1 MPDKFNLDNNTY
13 YPAKDITVAPSS
25 NGVDSGKIYTEY
37 NGRRITLNI
46 VDRNYVIAPIPV
58 EDSDIGGY
66 DVEKRDNKV
75 YIYPGDA
82 EINGFAV
89 YTKNGIEYRLPT
101 KEEIVTDDECYYKG
115 YALLCLH
122 TIFDAQSNLNGNEMV
137 DSVWYCTGITIE
149 YVSYKD
155 YTEKQQE
162 YLLLGGVDENGN
174 IKPNKDKYTR
184 IDAKYIFV
192 KLEEDPETGAPPNQ
206 TTNLLDFINNFLH
219 GYWVSKAGDNEYGEL
234 LFKSAPENYFE
245 EGFDYETEDPLSS
258 NKFGVKVS
266 KHGGTIVVKPENE
279 QSTNIV
285 TQILSSI
292 LGFYQGLYK
301 GDTVD
306 LSDLDSYVNYNK
318 SENYGKCLIIESNAN
333 KSADDKG
340 IIKLSVAADNGSPSF
355 VIEHNSQAHNG
366 VDLGKVVYATND
378 TDNVGHGDDS
388 DTVYKPTIN
397 YLLDKDNS
405 IKTQNTTD
413 ISKYAKL
420 DSLTA
425 TIEVSSDTDEPKV
438 NIVSKS
444 GIPTVQ
450 MNKVV
455 NNDNLVGKLILSE
468 ANEQKTD
475 SDMAWKNVIEL
486 SDNLK
491 LVGTNGGSLYST
503 GFIYLGD
510 AVNPTT
516 VEVPDYAN
524 SNGMRKLKQYDV
536 YSKGQIWSAV
546 YNDVAEMFKLSEDL
560 DCKSVTG
567 KLLAV
572 NSKDQQECVLADRHN
587 TTIVGV
593 VSENPAYCCG
603 GDGLKHSVPVA
614 LAGRVNANYKG
625 RRPKLGDY
633 VGLDKKHPGYVTK
646 CKHSSKYRCG
656 KVVRVIDTSTVE
668 IIVLL

>member
-1 MPDKFNLDNNTY
+1 MSDNFSLDNNTY
-13 YPAKDITVAPSS
+13 YPAKDITIAPSS

-46 VDRNYVIAPIPV
+46 VDKNYVISPNP
-58 EDSDIGGY
+58 GGY
-66 DVEKRDNKV
+66 DVTKQDDG
-75 YIYPGDA
+75 IFIAPGDA

-89 YTKNGIEYRLPT
+89 YTKNGIAYRLPT
-101 KEEIVTDDECYYKG
+101 ESEIVTDDECYYKG
-115 YALLCLH
+115 FALLCLH
-122 TIFDAQSNLNGNEMV
+122 TIFDAQDNINGNEIV
-137 DSVWYCTGITIE
+137 NSVWYCTGITIE
-149 YVSYKD
+149 YVSYED

-192 KLEEDPETGAPPNQ
+192 SLDEDPETGAPPKQ

-234 LFKSAPENYFE
+234 LFKSEPEGYFE
-245 EGFDYETEDPLSS
+245 EGFDYETEDSLSS
-258 NKFGVKVS
+258 SKFGVKVS
-266 KHGGTIVVKPENE
+266 KHGGTVIVKPEDE
-279 QSTNIV
+279 TSTNIV
-285 TQILSSI
+285 TQILPAI
-292 LGFYQGLYK
+292 LGFYQGEYK
-301 GDTVD
+301 GDTID
-306 LSDLDSYVNYNK
+306 FSNLDSYINYEK
-318 SENYGKCLIIESNAN
+318 SENYGKCLFIESNAN
-333 KSADDKG
+333 TSADDKG
-340 IIKLSVAADNGSPSF
+340 IIKLSVATDGESPSF
-355 VIEHNSQAHNG
+355 VIEHNSQTHNG
-366 VDLGKVVYATND
+366 VDLGKVIYATND
-378 TDNVGHGDDS
+378 TDNVGHSDDLN
-388 DTVYKPTIN
+388 TAYKPTIN
-397 YLLDKDNS
+397 YLLDKDSN

-413 ISKYAKL
+413 TSKYAKL

-425 TIEVSSDTDEPKV
+425 TIEVSSDDDEPKV

-450 MNKVV
+450 LNRVV
-455 NNDNLVGKLILSE
+455 NDNNLVGKLTLSE
-468 ANEQKTD
+468 ADKQKAD
-475 SDMAWKNVIEL
+475 NNMAWKNVVEL

-491 LVGTNGGSLYST
+491 LVGTDGGSLYST

-510 AVNPTT
+510 ADNPAT

-524 SNGMRKLKQYDV
+524 SDGMRKLKQYDV

-560 DCKSVTG
+560 DCKSVIG

-572 NSKDQQECVLADRHN
+572 NSKNQQECVLADKYN

-603 GDGLKHSVPVA
+603 GDGLEHSVPVA
-614 LAGRVNANYKG
+614 LAGRVNVKYKG
-625 RRPKLGDY
+625 KKPKLGDY
-633 VGLDKKHPGYVTK
+633 VGINKKHPGYITK
-646 CKHSSKYRCG
+646 CRHFSRYRCG
-656 KVVRVIDTSTVE
+656 KIVKILDKSTVE